1 MGLVLRLWCYSR
13 LMSDIQRHYDIRIR
27 VVTNDTPTDLELGD
41 LCLQL
46 CSCLESP
53 VVEFADGSLVN
64 ADYEFDG
71 WRLELFEDSGERV
84 WMYAT
89 NAELISDTSDAPE
102 APLPGL
108 RERVRRLASEVLSE
122 IQIVVGWTRG
132 L

>member
-1 MGLVLRLWCYSR
+1 
-13 LMSDIQRHYDIRIR
+13 MSDIQRHYDIRIR
-27 VVTNDTPTDLELGD
+27 VVTSDTPTDLELGD

-89 NAELISDTSDAPE
+89 NAELISDPIDQSPSTPT
-102 APLPGL
+102 GL

>member
-1 MGLVLRLWCYSR
+1 
-13 LMSDIQRHYDIRIR
+13 MSDIRRHYDIRIR
-27 VVTNDTPTDLELGD
+27 VVTSDTPTDLELGD

-89 NAELISDTSDAPE
+89 NAELIDDPPEPSLSTST
-102 APLPGL
+102 GL
-108 RERVRRLASEVLSE
+108 RERVRRWASDVLSQ
-122 IQIVVGWTRG
+122 IQILVQSTRG